1 MKLTNWI
8 LLIALGLGLAPAVS
22 AWGAEGCMT
31 ATCHPKIQLSPS
43 GIHAQCTDCHESH
56 AGTTPKPMGPD
67 SGKLCLECH
76 SEVAAGPNLHGP
88 VKAGG
93 CRFCHQIHGSDQ
105 PSLLKAQGAKV
116 CFPCHG
122 GIAQTIKQAKSQ
134 HSPVVDG
141 VCWDCHTPHG
151 SKLRPLLKGAY
162 PKAFYTGYREDRFEL
177 CFSCHDKNGIE
188 YDLTSEATGFRN
200 GTKNLHTVHVNR
212 PTKGR
217 VCKTCHAV
225 HGGDQEKLIWRF
237 TPEFGAWDIPLHF
250 KKTDTGGTCFVGCH
264 NPKAYDRFRVIVNP

>member
-1 MKLTNWI
+1 M
-8 LLIALGLGLAPAVS
+8 GLAAALTSTIP
-22 AWGAEGCMT
+22 AWGAEACMT
-31 ATCHPKIQLSPS
+31 ATCHPTIKVNPS
-43 GIHAQCTDCHESH
+43 GIHNQCTDCHAPHS
-56 AGTTPKPMGPD
+56 GSSPKPMRLD

-76 SEVAAGPNLHGP
+76 SEVASGPHLHGP

-105 PSLLKAQGAKV
+105 PKLLKAEGAKV

-122 GIAQTIKQAKSQ
+122 GIAQTIKKAKSQ

-151 SKLRPLLKGAY
+151 SKVKPLLKGAY

-188 YDLTSEATGFRN
+188 YDPTSEATGFRN
-200 GTKNLHTVHVNR
+200 GTKNLHSVHVNR
-212 PTKGR
+212 PSKGR

-225 HGGDQEKLIWRF
+225 HGGDQAKLIWRF
-237 TPEFGAWDIPLHF
+237 TPDFGAWDIPLHF
-250 KKTDTGGTCFVGCH
+250 KKTETGGTCFVGCH
-264 NPKAYDRFRVIVNP
+264 NPKAYDRFRVMVNP

>member
-8 LLIALGLGLAPAVS
+8 LLMGVALGLAPAGS

-31 ATCHPKIQLSPS
+31 GTCHPQIKVSSS
-43 GIHAQCTDCHESH
+43 GMHNQCTDCHEAHS
-56 AGTTPKPMGPD
+56 GTSPKPMRFD

-76 SEVAAGPNLHGP
+76 AEIVAGPNLHGP

-93 CRFCHQIHGSDQ
+93 CRFCHQIHGSTE
-105 PSLLKAQGAKV
+105 PSLLKAQGSKV
-116 CFPCHG
+116 CIPCHG
-122 GIAQTIKQAKSQ
+122 GIAETIKKSKSQ
-134 HSPVVDG
+134 HSPVADG

-151 SKLRPLLKGAY
+151 SRIRPLLKEAY
-162 PKAFYTGYREDRFEL
+162 PKSFYTGYRTDRFEL

-188 YDLTSEATGFRN
+188 YDPTSEATGFRN
-200 GTKNLHTVHVNR
+200 GTKNLHAVHVNR

-217 VCKTCHAV
+217 VCKSCHAV

-237 TPEFGAWDIPLHF
+237 TPDFGAWDIPLHF

-264 NPKAYDRFRVIVNP
+264 NPKSYDRFRVIVNP

>member
-1 MKLTNWI
+1 MGL
-8 LLIALGLGLAPAVS
+8 ALGLAPAVP
-22 AWGAEGCMT
+22 AWGADGCMT
-31 ATCHPKIQLSPS
+31 ATCHPTIKLSSS
-43 GIHAQCTDCHESH
+43 GIHAQCTDCHEAH
-56 AGTTPKPMGPD
+56 AGTSPKPMRLD
-67 SGKLCLECH
+67 SGKPCLQCH
-76 SEVAAGPNLHGP
+76 SDVVAGPNLHGP

-122 GIAQTIKQAKSQ
+122 GIAQTIKKAKSQ

-162 PKAFYTGYREDRFEL
+162 PKAFYTAYREERFEL
-177 CFSCHDKNGIE
+177 CFTCHDKNGIE

-217 VCKTCHAV
+217 VCKSCHSV

-250 KKTDTGGTCFVGCH
+250 KKTETGGTCFVGCH
-264 NPKAYDRFRVIVNP
+264 NPKAYDRFRVIVNR